1 MKNGKFTT
9 AAFVFVVSIF
19 FMASSSALGA
29 LKLNDAAPVFSL
41 SDARGKDVSLS
52 DVLNTAK
59 NGKVNGVIVS
69 FFASWCAPCRL
80 ELPLMNS
87 LADELKGKG
96 ITIVLVDVKEN
107 FDTINAL
114 LAELKV
120 NKPVVLSDRSGK
132 TAESYQVRFFPTTFF
147 IGPDGR
153 VKDMIFGE
161 IKNETALRQS
171 AGKLVQ

>member
-1 MKNGKFTT
+1 MKNRKFTIT
-9 AAFVFVVSIF
+9 TLLFV
-19 FMASSSALGA
+19 ASLLYLFCTPSFAA
-29 LKLNDAAPVFSL
+29 LKLNDAAPAFFL
-41 SDARGKDVSLS
+41 SDARGKDVALN

-80 ELPLMNS
+80 ELPLLNS
-87 LADELKGKG
+87 LAEELKGKG
-96 ITIVLVDVKEN
+96 IVIVLVDVKED
-107 FDTINAL
+107 FDTIHAL

-132 TAESYQVRFFPTTFF
+132 TAESYQVRFLPTTFF
-147 IGPDGR
+147 IGHDGK

-161 IKNETALRQS
+161 IKNETALRQG